1 MDWLSNI
8 KSFIDVIDHQSFTK
22 AAEKRYASPAA
33 ISRRISWLE
42 DRLGVKLIERTTR
55 TLQLTEEGKYFY
67 EKGKQLIANLND
79 ITTQLQTQKQI
90 VKGPLKITMPY
101 SFSESK
107 LVKTIISEFIA
118 THTQVDLILDL
129 SNKLTDLINEEI
141 DIAFRASP
149 DTTTGYTSE
158 KISLL
163 NLGIYASPEYLEKHG
178 IPKKISELSNHNCLL
193 HYHMGFIEWEFK
205 NHQKQIV
212 NGNIKSNATKV
223 LIEYAK
229 NGLGIVRTLD
239 NYVNDEIKN
248 KILIPILQ
256 NFWPEPLPLYLIYR
270 TQPTTPL
277 RVKAF
282 VEYIQRCKNEFF

>member
-42 DRLGVKLIERTTR
+42 DHLGVKLIERTTR

-90 VKGPLKITMPY
+90 IKGPLKITMPY
-101 SFSESK
+101 SFNETQ
-107 LVKTIISEFIA
+107 LVKTIISDFIA
-118 THTQVDLILDL
+118 THTQIDLILDL
-129 SNKLTDLINEEI
+129 SNKLSDLINEEI
-141 DIAFRASP
+141 DVAFRTHSYTSPGYASEKIALLNIGVYASP
-149 DTTTGYTSE
+149 D
-158 KISLL
+158 
-163 NLGIYASPEYLEKHG
+163 YLKKHG
-178 IPKKISELSNHNCLL
+178 IPKKISDLANHNCLL
-193 HYHMGFIEWEFK
+193 HYHMGFIDWEFK

-229 NGLGIVRTLD
+229 KGLGVVRTLD
-239 NYVNDEIKN
+239 NYVNVEIKN
-248 KILIPILQ
+248 KTLIPILQ
-256 NFWPEPLPLYLIYR
+256 NYWPDPLSLYLVYR
-270 TQPTTPL
+270 MQPTTPL
-277 RVKAF
+277 RVKTF
-282 VEYIQRCKNEFF
+282 VDYIQQCKNHLF